1 MDNNLYKRYYILNNS
16 LGEVVVDR
24 KTKEII
30 KENTLISEVKNSIV
44 SKRKTEFNEIKEAYS
59 NYFIA
64 YNSDGIEVAV
74 DRNTGIISR
83 DKELIDKIKFGIA
96 WVDSKGLSLGIS
108 PTGLSMVDEAHRFQ
122 LAFKHD
128 ESLAY
133 NDIVREVQDQL
144 METGNIDTFKLN
156 YKAEKCRHVLTVEL
170 YEYLLNN
177 PKYLMSL
184 YNWVRDITPESLEM
198 TEDLTTLSGKKVN
211 SMSHKLN

>member
-30 KENTLISEVKNSIV
+30 KEPTLISEVKNSIV
-44 SKRKTEFNEIKEAYS
+44 NQRKVEFNEIKEAYS

-64 YNSDGIEVAV
+64 YNSDGIEIAV
-74 DRNTGIISR
+74 DRKTGIISKE
-83 DKELIDKIKFGIA
+83 KELIDKIKFAIA
-96 WVDSKGLSLGIS
+96 WVDSIGLTLGIS
-108 PTGLSMVDEAHRFQ
+108 PSDLSKVDEAHRFQ
-122 LAFKHD
+122 LAFRHD
-128 ESLAY
+128 ESLTY
-133 NDIVREVQDQL
+133 NDIIREVQDQL

-156 YKAEKCRHVLTVEL
+156 YKAEKCRHALTVEL
-170 YEYLLNN
+170 YEYLLND
-177 PKYLMSL
+177 PKYLISL

-211 SMSHKLN
+211 SVSHKLN